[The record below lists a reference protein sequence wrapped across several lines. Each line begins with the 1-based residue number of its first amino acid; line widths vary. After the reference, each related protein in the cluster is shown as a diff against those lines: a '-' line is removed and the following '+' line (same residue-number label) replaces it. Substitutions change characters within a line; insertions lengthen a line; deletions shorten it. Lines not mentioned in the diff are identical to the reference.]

1 MGKPPGCCKIRLPD
15 DRRPSWLLSLLN
27 PSHRP
32 DSAAATVHQQHY
44 LTRRT
49 TGAIALTGF
58 PNSNSEKNLYQG
70 SFFKSISS
78 GLISRLYKGWWQ
90 GNGRKRRITLCKR
103 LHRNRPVEMQRLWV
117 TQHLLLEGTVRFY
130 WHQQKSGHRNWRERT
145 CSQKQGHWGWE
156 QWGFPF
162 QSCSRG
168 RRTGA
173 GGLGTTLWPFS
184 TKQHGQNA
192 SPQSFQYCRKD
203 GPYFLL

>member
-1 MGKPPGCCKIRLPD
+1 MVLGQAMPRSCFLDVLGSVSRSSLSFLVGKTTGCCKIRLPD
-15 DRRPSWLLSLLN
+15 YCRLSWLLPLLK

-44 LTRRT
+44 LTRSIT

-117 TQHLLLEGTVRFY
+117 TQHLLLAGTVQFY
-130 WHQQKSGHRNWRERT
+130 RHQQKTGHWNWRERM
-145 CSQKQGHWGWE
+145 CS
-156 QWGFPF
+156 
-162 QSCSRG
+162 
-168 RRTGA
+168 
-173 GGLGTTLWPFS
+173 
-184 TKQHGQNA
+184 
-192 SPQSFQYCRKD
+192 
-203 GPYFLL
+203 